1 MQKPVHAR
9 RAHLHFR
16 RPKHAFY
23 DILSQPVP
31 LLSRKDS
38 ALPGK
43 AAPPPRYFRFM
54 IPHRPPT
61 MEYTSSDT
69 IRDTLYRTEP

>member
-1 MQKPVHAR
+1 M
-9 RAHLHFR
+9 HFR

-31 LLSRKDS
+31 LLSRKHS

-43 AAPPPRYFRFM
+43 AAPAPPRYSRFM
-54 IPHRPPT
+54 IPHRPPA

-69 IRDTLYRTEP
+69 IRDTLYRTEL